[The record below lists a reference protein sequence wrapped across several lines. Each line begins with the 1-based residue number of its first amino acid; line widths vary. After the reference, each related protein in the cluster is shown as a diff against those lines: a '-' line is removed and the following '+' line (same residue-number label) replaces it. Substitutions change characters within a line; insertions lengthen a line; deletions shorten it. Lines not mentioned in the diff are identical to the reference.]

1 MLPSITP
8 RSTLQA
14 AIDFSPMTDSE
25 NFNNNRPVIN
35 GVQNAVIPYSRPV
48 PFFTL
53 QFLDP
58 VIYGSSP
65 RDRRQAII
73 FSKAIRSSRWIFFSS
88 FAALRVNST
97 RYTGFETWFAVI
109 CTLQAE
115 L

>member
-35 GVQNAVIPYSRPV
+35 GVQDAVIPYSRPV

-58 VIYGSSP
+58 RHIWVITKGSEAGDNFLEGCP
-65 RDRRQAII
+65 V
-73 FSKAIRSSRWIFFSS
+73 FSLDF
-88 FAALRVNST
+88 L
-97 RYTGFETWFAVI
+97 
-109 CTLQAE
+109 
-115 L
+115 